1 VTETA
6 PPVNETKGS
15 GRQHRLR
22 RMVGRDPRENHRG
35 ATPLELLFDLTLVVA
50 FAQAGGETAHLI
62 AEGHITAAI
71 LAFAFVIFAV
81 CWAWINFSWFASA
94 FDTDDWFYRVTTMVQ
109 MVGVLVLALG
119 IPDVFESVDHDEPVD
134 NTVVVAGYII
144 MRIAMLAQW
153 IRVAWQ
159 DPAHRRVALGYVITI
174 TVSQL
179 GWTGALFLDL
189 RIGAF
194 LPLALVLVGV
204 ELIGPVLAERRDG
217 GTPWHP
223 HHIAERYGLLMI
235 ITLGEGILGTI
246 AAVAALVDHVDWSAE
261 AVLVAVAG
269 TGLTFGLWWNYF
281 IIPSADVLEHHR
293 RRSWGWGYGHIPLFA
308 SIAAIGAGVHVAAY
322 VVEGEATIGVVGAVL
337 ATAIPVAI
345 ATLVYF
351 GLYSFLVRGFDPF
364 HVLLFAG
371 TLAVLGVAVALAA
384 QGVSLGWSLI
394 VVMLAP
400 VVTIIGFE
408 AKGHRHMAA
417 ALDRTLAE
425 VPAER

>member
-1 VTETA
+1 VTAA
-6 PPVNETKGS
+6 PPANETKDA

-22 RMVGRDPRENHRG
+22 RMTGRDPREGHRG

-50 FAQAGGETAHLI
+50 FAQAGSETAHLI
-62 AEGHITAAI
+62 AEGHISAAI
-71 LAFAFVIFAV
+71 PAFAFVMFAV

-119 IPDVFESVDHDEPVD
+119 IPDVFDSIDRGGPVD
-134 NTVVVAGYII
+134 NGVVVAGYIV
-144 MRIAMLAQW
+144 MRVAMLAQW
-153 IRVAWQ
+153 IRVAVQ
-159 DPAHRRVALGYVITI
+159 DPAHRKVALGYVVTI
-174 TVSQL
+174 SVSQI
-179 GWTGALFLDL
+179 GWTGALFLEL
-189 RIGAF
+189 PVAGF
-194 LPLALVLVGV
+194 LPLALVLVGI
-204 ELIGPVLAERRDG
+204 ELIGPILAERRDG

-223 HHIAERYGLLMI
+223 HHIAERYGLLLI

-246 AAVAALVDHVDWSAE
+246 TAVAALVDHVGWSLE
-261 AVLVAVAG
+261 AGLVAVAG

-281 IIPSADVLEHHR
+281 IVPSADVLEHHR
-293 RRSWGWGYGHIPLFA
+293 HRSWGWGYGHIPLFA

-351 GLYSFLVRGFDPF
+351 VLYSYLLRGFDPF
-364 HVLLFAG
+364 HVGLFIG
-371 TLAVLGVAVALAA
+371 TLVVLGVAVALAA
-384 QGVSLGWSLI
+384 QGLSLGWSLI

-400 VVTIIGFE
+400 VVTIVGFE
-408 AKGHRHMAA
+408 SIGHRHMAA
-417 ALDRTLAE
+417 ALERTL
-425 VPAER
+425 P